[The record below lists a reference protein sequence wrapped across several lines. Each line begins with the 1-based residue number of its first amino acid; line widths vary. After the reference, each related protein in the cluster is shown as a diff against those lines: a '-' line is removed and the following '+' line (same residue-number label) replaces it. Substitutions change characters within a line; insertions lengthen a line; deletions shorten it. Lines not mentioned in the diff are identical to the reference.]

1 MGVGR
6 RALLQGLAAAA
17 AVPSYI
23 EAIAQPSVQ
32 AATARRRI
40 LIKGGYVASLD
51 KSIGDLPVGDVLTDG
66 ATIAAIGR
74 DIQAP
79 DAEVID
85 AGSKLVLPGL
95 IDTHRHTWETVTRS
109 LISEGDLAVYLKLF
123 FETLGPHYR
132 PEDVYIGNL
141 LGALGALSS
150 GITTLLDWSHVMNT
164 PAHADAAVQGL
175 ADSSIRGVFAYGSS
189 RAPGKDAAMM
199 RAADVRRVQKQHFP
213 ADDQLLTLAIAADDS
228 SDDAKAADIRLA
240 RQLGLRITIHVI
252 RAGTIAALNTQ
263 GLLGPDITCVHT
275 VGIESTDDELKMLA
289 DHGGT
294 ISTSSAT
301 EMMSGHG
308 FPSAQRW
315 LRHGLRPSLSIDN
328 ETRVPSDLFLQMR
341 ALIISDHQLET
352 ERVRR
357 EGGRPN
363 LIPARDVLE
372 FATIEGARATGL
384 DSKTGTLAVGK
395 RADIIVADLD
405 DITLIPST
413 DPIAT
418 FVLRAQSANISHVLV
433 DGKVKKRDG
442 KLVGVDEARVRRLAK
457 ESHGYIMGLISSAGL
472 DIRKG

>member
-1 MGVGR
+1 VLHLRLEREDIHGSWKTRPAAGVGGR
-6 RALLQGLAAAA
+6 RSRSVVYRSHCS
-17 AVPSYI
+17 AVGASGDGAS
-23 EAIAQPSVQ
+23 EDTDQS
-32 AATARRRI
+32 
-40 LIKGGYVASLD
+40 GYVASLD
-51 KSIGDLPVGDVLTDG
+51 KSIGDLPLGDVLTDG
-66 ATIAAIGR
+66 ATIAAIGK
-74 DIQAP
+74 DIQAT

-199 RAADVRRVQKQHFP
+199 RAADVRRVQKQHFS

-308 FPSAQRW
+308 FPSAQR
-315 LRHGLRPSLSIDN
+315 
-328 ETRVPSDLFLQMR
+328 
-341 ALIISDHQLET
+341 
-352 ERVRR
+352 
-357 EGGRPN
+357 
-363 LIPARDVLE
+363 
-372 FATIEGARATGL
+372 
-384 DSKTGTLAVGK
+384 
-395 RADIIVADLD
+395 
-405 DITLIPST
+405 
-413 DPIAT
+413 
-418 FVLRAQSANISHVLV
+418 
-433 DGKVKKRDG
+433 
-442 KLVGVDEARVRRLAK
+442 
-457 ESHGYIMGLISSAGL
+457 
-472 DIRKG
+472 